1 MNHDSDY
8 GGGSGAQSRCVPDVG
23 TAEALWSDRD
33 YAWID
38 APGDILRGGWTYYI
52 APLDPA
58 AGAPCPNRGGFRGTL
73 SESATVA
80 ICCANHCGLNNEQ
93 ASTIRGVNN
102 VNTQSLNQPTGA
114 DSWSEH
120 PGSFAVSGHDGQVS
134 PHLHQLRFQ
143 LLDSFLASAAVHVL
157 RDAAGARRLPA
168 LL

>member
-58 AGAPCPNRGGFRGTL
+58 AG
-73 SESATVA
+73 
-80 ICCANHCGLNNEQ
+80 
-93 ASTIRGVNN
+93 
-102 VNTQSLNQPTGA
+102 
-114 DSWSEH
+114 
-120 PGSFAVSGHDGQVS
+120 
-134 PHLHQLRFQ
+134 
-143 LLDSFLASAAVHVL
+143 SAAPSPSL
-157 RDAAGARRLPA
+157 PPWQSAAPTTAG
-168 LL
+168 